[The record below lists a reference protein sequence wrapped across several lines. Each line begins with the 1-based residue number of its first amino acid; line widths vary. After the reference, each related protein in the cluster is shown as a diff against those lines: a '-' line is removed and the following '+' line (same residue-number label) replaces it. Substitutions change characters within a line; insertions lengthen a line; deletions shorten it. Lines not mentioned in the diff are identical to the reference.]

1 MHALGQQTSVQR
13 ASVLDV
19 PVDLVTMESALAFI
33 EERIRTHEPSTVVTL
48 DAAGVMLARESSDF
62 LEIVRRAELVTPDS
76 VGILWALRRKDIH
89 LPSTVSGVNL
99 MGQICALSADQ
110 GYRVY
115 LLGAAPGV
123 AELAAERLRLR
134 YPGCNIVGARHGFF
148 PEDSDEVVAREVAAT
163 KPDVLLV
170 AMGMPAQERF
180 ITRTRGIIG
189 APVAIGVGGSFDVFS
204 GKTKRA
210 PRWVQRLR
218 LEWLWRVILNPR
230 KMTKVKALPKFVLAV
245 LRDRS

>member
-1 MHALGQQTSVQR
+1 VLG
-13 ASVLDV
+13 V

-33 EERIRTHEPSTVVTL
+33 EERIRSREPSTIVTL
-48 DAAGVMLARESSDF
+48 DAAGVMLARESPQF
-62 LEIVRRAELVTPDS
+62 GEIVRQAELVTPDS
-76 VGILWALRRKDIH
+76 VGILWALRRKGQP
-89 LPSTVSGVNL
+89 LTSTVSGVNL
-99 MGQICALSADQ
+99 MAEICALSADK
-110 GYRVY
+110 GYRIY
-115 LLGAAPGV
+115 LLGAAPGI

-134 YPGCNIVGARHGFF
+134 YPGCHIVGTRHGFF
-148 PEDSDEVVAREVAAT
+148 PEDSDEVVARDVAAA

-180 ITRTRGIIG
+180 ITRTRSIIA

-210 PRWVQRLR
+210 PRLVQRLR
-218 LEWLWRVILNPR
+218 LEWLWRVILNP
-230 KMTKVKALPKFVLAV
+230 KKISKVKALPRFVLAV

>member
-1 MHALGQQTSVQR
+1 
-13 ASVLDV
+13 
-19 PVDLVTMESALAFI
+19 
-33 EERIRTHEPSTVVTL
+33 
-48 DAAGVMLARESSDF
+48 
-62 LEIVRRAELVTPDS
+62 
-76 VGILWALRRKDIH
+76 
-89 LPSTVSGVNL
+89 VNL
-99 MGQICALSADQ
+99 VGEICALSADK

-148 PEDSDEVVAREVAAT
+148 PEDSDDVVAREVAAT

-230 KMTKVKALPKFVLAV
+230 KMSKVKSLPKFVLAV
-245 LRDRS
+245 LRDRL

>member
-1 MHALGQQTSVQR
+1 MQALGQQTCVQR
-13 ASVLDV
+13 ARVLGV

-33 EERIRTHEPSTVVTL
+33 EERIRSREPSTIVTL
-48 DAAGVMLARESSDF
+48 DAAGVMLARESPQF
-62 LEIVRRAELVTPDS
+62 GEIVRQAELVTPDS
-76 VGILWALRRKDIH
+76 VGILWALRRKGQP
-89 LPSTVSGVNL
+89 LTSTVSGVNL
-99 MGQICALSADQ
+99 MAEICALSADK
-110 GYRVY
+110 GYRIY
-115 LLGAAPGV
+115 LLGAAPGI

-134 YPGCNIVGARHGFF
+134 YPGCHIVGTRHGFF
-148 PEDSDEVVAREVAAT
+148 PEDSDEVVARDVAAA

-180 ITRTRGIIG
+180 ITRTRSIIA

-210 PRWVQRLR
+210 PRLVQRLR
-218 LEWLWRVILNPR
+218 LEWLWRVILNP
-230 KMTKVKALPKFVLAV
+230 KKISKVKALPRFVLAV